1 MTALAPDACDRC
13 LRRAFLIARLA
24 PRIAGLLERPRD
36 RVAGLLALSESDLL
50 AAVAGPH
57 AELLVEDLDRLDI
70 GAERE
75 RLADRDFVAL
85 CRHSQAYPPLL
96 LELGDPPAVLFGLGR
111 IEALDAL
118 RHEPAVAIV
127 GTRNP
132 SPYGNEVANSLGRGL
147 GAAGVPVVSG
157 LALGID
163 ATAHRGCLSGKGVP
177 VAVLACGPDV
187 VYPRR
192 HRRLHERVRES
203 GLVVSE
209 LPPGTQPFRWSFP
222 ARNRIMAGL
231 ARMTVVVEAADP
243 SGSLIT
249 SDFARDLNR
258 SVAAVPGRVTSRVAQ
273 GTNGLLKDGAV
284 PITGTADVL
293 DELFG
298 AGMRSVPSKDAAR
311 REPDDPQLAR
321 VLEAAER
328 LGSVG
333 AIADAA
339 NLASGE
345 TRAALGRLEA
355 EGYLVRRDL
364 GGWERSLGGGEALS
378 ADDPILDGKDAVL
391 DGQDA
396 VLDGQD
402 AVLDEEGMLDEAA
415 RMLDEGE
422 RMLDEGEPLVED

>member
-1 MTALAPDACDRC
+1 MSAAPADACDAC
-13 LRRAFLIARLA
+13 LRRAFLIAALA
-24 PRIAGLLERPRD
+24 PRIAGLLERPRA
-36 RVAGLLALSESDLL
+36 RVAGLLALEEAELL
-50 AAVAGPH
+50 AAVAGPQ
-57 AELLVEDLDRLDI
+57 AARIEAGLDALDLASERDRLPEA
-70 GAERE
+70 GF
-75 RLADRDFVAL
+75 LAR
-85 CRHSQAYPPLL
+85 CRHSRDYPPPL

-111 IEALDAL
+111 PEALEAL
-118 RHEPAVAIV
+118 RDEPTVAIV

-132 SPYGNEVANSLGRGL
+132 SPYGTEVAYSLGRGL

-163 ATAHRGCLSGKGVP
+163 ATAHRGCLAGRGLT

-203 GLVVSE
+203 GVVLSE

-249 SDFARDLNR
+249 TDFARDLGR
-258 SVAAVPGRVTSRVAQ
+258 SVAAVPGRVTSRVAL
-273 GTNGLLKDGAV
+273 GTNGLLRDGAV
-284 PITGTADVL
+284 PITGAEDVL

-298 AGMRSVPSKDAAR
+298 AGMRRVPEAEAAPPEPGDAR
-311 REPDDPQLAR
+311 LAR
-321 VLEAAER
+321 VLGAAER

-333 AIADAA
+333 AIADATGLSSA
-339 NLASGE
+339 E

-364 GGWERSLGGGEALS
+364 GGWERAMAG
-378 ADDPILDGKDAVL
+378 
-391 DGQDA
+391 
-396 VLDGQD
+396 
-402 AVLDEEGMLDEAA
+402 
-415 RMLDEGE
+415 
-422 RMLDEGEPLVED
+422 